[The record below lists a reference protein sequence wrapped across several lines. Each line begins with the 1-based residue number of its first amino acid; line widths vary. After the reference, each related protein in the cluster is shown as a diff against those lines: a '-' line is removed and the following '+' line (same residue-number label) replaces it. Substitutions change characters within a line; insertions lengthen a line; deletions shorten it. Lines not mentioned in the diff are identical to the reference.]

1 MFKMDED
8 LQDTI
13 RELSEIYDKD
23 SEDSFISLYVNN
35 KDDEKFIKKR
45 VNDCITVLKNEEL
58 ENFEKTIE
66 KVEDAIKK
74 HGVAKSVAVFASE
87 KNSFL
92 KVIELPIDVDNQ
104 LIVDS
109 SPYLRPL
116 IRIMDEWE
124 SFTLLLM
131 NTHFAKIFK
140 VEMGEV
146 GDSKKISKDIM
157 NKHKK
162 GGWSQARFNRLR
174 KGAIDHFYKEII
186 DELQDKEHE
195 HIIIAGPGQ
204 AKIHF
209 QKMLPQHLQEKIV
222 NVLDIDIDDQDDLLK
237 KSLMI
242 ISEDENKRSEEA
254 TKLLKQEILKEGL
267 GVYGVE
273 ETLQAAKNGQI
284 ELLIVEKDH
293 RIPGWIC
300 ENCQL
305 VKPGYKDKCPYC
317 NNETSKVDM
326 IEEII
331 EFAERTDAK
340 IEFTSDEEI
349 GKLGHVGA
357 ILRYK

>member
-1 MFKMDED
+1 MDSN
-8 LQDTI
+8 LQRTI

-23 SEDSFISLYVNN
+23 SEDTFISLYVNQ

-45 VNDCITVLKNEEL
+45 VNDCVTVLKNKEL

-66 KVEDAIKK
+66 KIEQAVKK
-74 HGVAKSVAVFASE
+74 YGFSRSVAVFASE

-92 KVIELPIDVDNQ
+92 KTVELPIEVENQ

-116 IRIMDEWE
+116 VRIMDEWE

-131 NTHFAKIFK
+131 NTNFAKIFK
-140 VEMGEV
+140 VEMG
-146 GDSKKISKDIM
+146 GIGKSKKISEDIM

-174 KGAIDHFYKEII
+174 KGAIDRFFKEII
-186 DELQDKEHE
+186 DELGREEHE
-195 HIIIAGPGQ
+195 YIIIAGPGQ
-204 AKIHF
+204 AKAHF
-209 QKMLPQHLQEKIV
+209 EKMLPDNLKDKIV
-222 NVLDIDIDDQDDLLK
+222 DTLDIDIDNQDELLK
-237 KSLMI
+237 KSLRI
-242 ISEDENKRSEEA
+242 ISENEQERSQEA
-254 TKLLKQEILKEGL
+254 TQLLKQEILKEGL

-273 ETLQAAKNGQI
+273 ETMQAAKNGQI
-284 ELLIVEKDH
+284 ELLIVEKDY
-293 RIPGWIC
+293 RKPGWIC
-300 ENCQL
+300 EHCQL
-305 VKPGYKDKCPYC
+305 VKTGYKDNCPYC
-317 NNETSKVDM
+317 GNETSKVDM

-340 IEFTSDEEI
+340 IEFTNDEEI
-349 GKLGHVGA
+349 SKLGHVGA

>member
-1 MFKMDED
+1 MNSD
-8 LQDTI
+8 LQNTI

-23 SEDSFISLYVNN
+23 SEDTFISLYVNQN
-35 KDDEKFIKKR
+35 EDEKFIKKR

-58 ENFEKTIE
+58 ENFEDTIE
-66 KVEDAIKK
+66 KVEDAVKK
-74 HGVAKSVAVFASE
+74 HGFSKSVAVFGSE
-87 KNSFL
+87 KNNYL
-92 KVIELPIDVDNQ
+92 KIIDLPIDVNNQ

-116 IRIMDEWE
+116 IRIIDEWE

-140 VEMGEV
+140 VELGRI
-146 GDSKKISKDIM
+146 GNSKKISKDIM

-174 KGAIDHFYKEII
+174 KGAIEHFYKEII
-186 DELQDKEHE
+186 DELTDKEHE

-209 QKMLPQHLQEKIV
+209 EKMLPQHLQEKIV
-222 NVLDIDIDDQDDLLK
+222 NVLDIDIDDQDQLLK
-237 KSLMI
+237 KSLRI
-242 ISEDENKRSEEA
+242 ISEDEKNRSEEA
-254 TKLLKQEILKEGL
+254 TQLLKQEILKEGL

-273 ETLQAAKNGQI
+273 ETMQAAKNGQI

-305 VKPGYKDKCPYC
+305 VKPGYQKECPYC
-317 NNETSKVDM
+317 KKSTSKVDM

-331 EFAERTDAK
+331 EFAQRTDAK
-340 IEFTSDEEI
+340 IEFTEDKEI
-349 GKLGHVGA
+349 SKLGHIGA